1 MAKLETVVKN
11 ITFSAARVST
21 DAGSVGPGAEGSSV
35 NLLTVLNV
43 AEWPYTFTPIATVRP
58 STLSPP
64 SRGEVHGASR

>member
-1 MAKLETVVKN
+1 MRAQL
-11 ITFSAARVST
+11 
-21 DAGSVGPGAEGSSV
+21 GPGAEGSSV